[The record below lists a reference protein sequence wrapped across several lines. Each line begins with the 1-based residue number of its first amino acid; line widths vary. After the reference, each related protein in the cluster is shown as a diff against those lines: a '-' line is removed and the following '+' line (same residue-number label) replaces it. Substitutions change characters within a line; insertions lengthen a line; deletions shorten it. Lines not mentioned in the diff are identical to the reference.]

1 MDDVDRPL
9 YAAKERAR
17 FWPLLATVLSV
28 AAAVALGTW
37 QLGRAAEK
45 REAKARF
52 EALSVQPAIHVSGA
66 ELSAADV
73 ELRRVEARGVFDPRY
88 AVFIDNRI
96 HRGVPGYH
104 VVMPL
109 RIEGSHRYVLVN
121 RGWTPRTASRA
132 QLPSVSTPQ
141 NVVTVHGVAVVPRLR
156 TLELSG
162 DVMEG
167 PIWQNLTIERYR
179 AARPIAIQP
188 FLIRQESDA
197 QDALVRDWEAPDFG
211 MDKHYGY
218 AFQWFALAATIVAFY
233 AITRRKSRTS
243 A

>member
-1 MDDVDRPL
+1 M
-9 YAAKERAR
+9 YAARGRAR
-17 FWPLLATVLSV
+17 AWPLLAAALGI
-28 AAAVALGTW
+28 AAAVALGVW

-52 EALSVQPAIHVSGA
+52 EAMSTQPPIHVSGA
-66 ELSAADV
+66 ELSAVDV
-73 ELRRVEARGVFDPRY
+73 ERRRVEARGVLDPRY
-88 AVFIDNRI
+88 TVLIDNRV
-96 HRGVPGYH
+96 HRGVPGYE

-109 RIEGSHRYVLVN
+109 RLDGSHRYVLVN
-121 RGWTPRTASRA
+121 RGWIARTASRA
-132 QLPSVSTPQ
+132 ELPAVSTPHGT
-141 NVVTVHGVAVVPRLR
+141 VTVQGIAVVPHLR

-188 FLIRQESDA
+188 FLIRQEGDA
-197 QDALVRDWEAPDFG
+197 HDGLVREWEAPDFG
-211 MDKHYGY
+211 IDKHYGY
-218 AFQWFALAATIVAFY
+218 AFQWFALAATILVFY
-233 AITRRKSRTS
+233 AVTRRKSRTDPQ